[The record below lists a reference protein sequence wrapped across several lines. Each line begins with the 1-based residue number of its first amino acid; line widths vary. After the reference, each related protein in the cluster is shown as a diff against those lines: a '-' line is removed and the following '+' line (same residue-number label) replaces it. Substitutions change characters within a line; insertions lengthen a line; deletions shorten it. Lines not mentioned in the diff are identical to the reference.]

1 MFPDPSQ
8 PLFEVPSVQP
18 VPAIP
23 AKLIALWKN
32 DKAYGNGGEDREK
45 IRPVAERG
53 SSISD
58 ASIIS
63 KPSDNQHELFEE
75 EKRPP
80 DSDKAVLSPVHVS
93 RVEAPEEVAQDDGDG
108 EYEDDG
114 GGDEAS
120 TVNILPTAVLAAE
133 DSVDDSATGIAESE
147 LAIREDNATE
157 KGDANPNP
165 AKREDDATEK
175 GDANPNPAKREDDT
189 TENGDANP
197 NPAKRE
203 DDVTENGDA
212 QAEEAYENDEDN
224 DKLEGEGPVVEGD
237 SSRLL
242 TSAGKQEPGATNQH
256 AIVDD
261 QEDSRT
267 EAEGLEHPN
276 ATIADAVD
284 ATKPQDTADAE
295 DGNYEEDAEGEA
307 NEDSEVKES
316 KEEKVDK
323 GGEEVHYNV
332 RLSKIALKLEAKP
345 DAAHIFRV
353 EGSFPASASS
363 WSASTPSLDP
373 GDLPSGMQELLE
385 WDCGNLPGMEF
396 VAAASD
402 ATTQLFKL
410 SISKNLLSAEVEQWT
425 VLAEGSAKLSE
436 RVSISTMTDG
446 VSEEASAAS
455 QVHEL
460 RFPFYL
466 RENEEQLFATA
477 TVLFNMS
484 AMYIAKL

>member
-32 DKAYGNGGEDREK
+32 DKAYGNGGDDREK
-45 IRPVAERG
+45 IRPRAERG

-63 KPSDNQHELFEE
+63 KPSDNQHELFVE

-93 RVEAPEEVAQDDGDG
+93 RVEAPEEVAQDDGDGDG

-133 DSVDDSATGIAESE
+133 DSVDDSATGIAESV
-147 LAIREDNATE
+147 LAIREDGATE

-175 GDANPNPAKREDDT
+175 GDA
-189 TENGDANP
+189 
-197 NPAKRE
+197 
-203 DDVTENGDA
+203 

-224 DKLEGEGPVVEGD
+224 DKLEGEGPAVEGD

-242 TSAGKQEPGATNQH
+242 TSAGKQEPDATNQH

-284 ATKPQDTADAE
+284 ATKPQDTADAD

-307 NEDSEVKES
+307 NEDSEAKER